1 MYLQRQQRRAILK
14 DGDGFVRDPAGGC
27 KVPEPFG
34 RLEKSSAAA
43 GMRADRKAAAMSAWV
58 CTEGRC

>member
-34 RLEKSSAAA
+34 RLEKVQCSRRDA
-43 GMRADRKAAAMSAWV
+43 RRP
-58 CTEGRC
+58 EGGGNVRVGLH